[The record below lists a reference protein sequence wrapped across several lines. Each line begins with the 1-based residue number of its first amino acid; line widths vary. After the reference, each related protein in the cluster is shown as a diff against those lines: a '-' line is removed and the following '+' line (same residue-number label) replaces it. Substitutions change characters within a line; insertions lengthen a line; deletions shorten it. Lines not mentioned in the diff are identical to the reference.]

1 MATEPTGT
9 DRDLHRRRLAAR
21 IAEERRKRAGRAAVE
36 AAAAPGAGS
45 LADAAA
51 MEDFLTR
58 LTGGLGLS
66 GWTPGPEDAPAEA
79 PVARAVLPFPGP
91 AAVSPEPP
99 EADPEPAPASPE
111 ELEALAAALEAACD
125 LDRLP
130 GAGPGLVWALR
141 RAGLRRL
148 DDLAGM
154 EPGDLAERLGP
165 VGLLVPL
172 ERWIG
177 VARAQAAA

>member
-1 MATEPTGT
+1 MTEPTGA

-21 IAEERRKRAGRAAVE
+21 IAEERRKRAGRAA
-36 AAAAPGAGS
+36 APDAAAP
-45 LADAAA
+45 ADAAA
-51 MEDFLTR
+51 MQDFLTR

-66 GWTPGPEDAPAEA
+66 GWTPSEPAADAPP
-79 PVARAVLPFPGP
+79 PVSRAVLPFPAPVAVSTPPPP
-91 AAVSPEPP
+91 AAAPEPEETAP
-99 EADPEPAPASPE
+99 ED
-111 ELEALAAALEAACD
+111 LEALATALEAACD

-148 DDLAGM
+148 DDLAGL
-154 EPGDLAERLGP
+154 EPEDLAERLGP

-177 VARAQAAA
+177 VARDGAAA

>member
-1 MATEPTGT
+1 MGTEPTGN
-9 DRDLHRRRLAAR
+9 DLHRRRLAAR
-21 IAEERRKRAGRAAVE
+21 IAEERRKRAGRAAAE
-36 AAAAPGAGS
+36 ASAAPEAGS
-45 LADAAA
+45 AADAAA
-51 MEDFLTR
+51 MRDFLTR

-66 GWTPGPEDAPAEA
+66 GRTPAPEAV
-79 PVARAVLPFPGP
+79 PVPRAVLPFPASVASPQPPREAGP
-91 AAVSPEPP
+91 GPDPAPP
-99 EADPEPAPASPE
+99 EY
-111 ELEALAAALEAACD
+111 LEALAVALEAACD

-148 DDLAGM
+148 DDLAGL
-154 EPGDLAERLGP
+154 EPEDLAERLGP

-177 VARAQAAA
+177 VARSGAAA

>member
-1 MATEPTGT
+1 MGTEPTGP
-9 DRDLHRRRLAAR
+9 DLHRRRLAAR
-21 IAEERRKRAGRAAVE
+21 IAEERRKRAGRAA
-36 AAAAPGAGS
+36 AADLSAAPDAGS
-45 LADAAA
+45 PADAAA
-51 MEDFLTR
+51 MQDFLTR

-66 GWTPGPEDAPAEA
+66 GWTPASGAAQADAP
-79 PVARAVLPFPGP
+79 VSRAVLPFPGP
-91 AAVSPEPP
+91 VAFPPAPQEAGPEP
-99 EADPEPAPASPE
+99 DPAFPE
-111 ELEALAAALEAACD
+111 ELEALASALEAACD

-177 VARAQAAA
+177 VARGGATA

>member
-1 MATEPTGT
+1 MGTEPTGP
-9 DRDLHRRRLAAR
+9 DLHRRRLAAR
-21 IAEERRKRAGRAAVE
+21 IAEERRKRAGRAA
-36 AAAAPGAGS
+36 ADLSAAPDDVGS
-45 LADAAA
+45 PADAAA
-51 MEDFLTR
+51 MQDFLTR

-66 GWTPGPEDAPAEA
+66 GWTPASETAQADAP
-79 PVARAVLPFPGP
+79 VSRAVLPFPGP
-91 AAVSPEPP
+91 VAAPQEAGSEP
-99 EADPEPAPASPE
+99 DPAFPE
-111 ELEALAAALEAACD
+111 ELEALAVALEAACD

-148 DDLAGM
+148 DDLAGL
-154 EPGDLAERLGP
+154 EPADLAERLGP

-177 VARAQAAA
+177 VARTGAAA

>member
-1 MATEPTGT
+1 MATDPAGT

-21 IAEERRKRAGRAAVE
+21 IAEERRKRAGRAAAE
-36 AAAAPGAGS
+36 APAAPDAGS
-45 LADAAA
+45 PGDAAA

-66 GWTPGPEDAPAEA
+66 GWTPGPDAPAEA
-79 PVARAVLPFPGP
+79 PVSRAVLPFPAP
-91 AAVSPEPP
+91 VAASPEPS
-99 EADPEPAPASPE
+99 EADPEPAPASSPE
-111 ELEALAAALEAACD
+111 ELEALASALEAACD

-148 DDLAGM
+148 DDLAGL

>member
-1 MATEPTGT
+1 MATDPTGT
-9 DRDLHRRRLAAR
+9 DRDLRRRRLAAR
-21 IAEERRKRAGRAAVE
+21 IAEERRKRAGRAA
-36 AAAAPGAGS
+36 AASDAGPDAGS
-45 LADAAA
+45 PADADA
-51 MEDFLTR
+51 MQDFLTR

-66 GWTPGPEDAPAEA
+66 GWTPAPRAAPAGT
-79 PVARAVLPFPGP
+79 PVSRAVLPFPGP
-91 AAVSPEPP
+91 VPAPAEPPGAGPEPS
-99 EADPEPAPASPE
+99 PASPE
-111 ELEALAAALEAACD
+111 DLDALAAALEAACD

-148 DDLAGM
+148 DDLARL

-177 VARAQAAA
+177 VARAGAAA

>member
-1 MATEPTGT
+1 
-9 DRDLHRRRLAAR
+9 
-21 IAEERRKRAGRAAVE
+21 
-36 AAAAPGAGS
+36 
-45 LADAAA
+45 

-66 GWTPGPEDAPAEA
+66 GWTPGPDAPAEA
-79 PVARAVLPFPGP
+79 PISRAVLPFPVP
-91 AAVSPEPP
+91 AAASAEPP
-99 EADPEPAPASPE
+99 EADPEPEPASPE
-111 ELEALAAALEAACD
+111 ALEALASALEAACD

>member
-1 MATEPTGT
+1 MATDPTAP
-9 DRDLHRRRLAAR
+9 DLHRRRLAAR
-21 IAEERRKRAGRAAVE
+21 IAEERRKRAGRAAAE
-36 AAAAPGAGS
+36 APAAPGAGS
-45 LADAAA
+45 PADAAA

-66 GWTPGPEDAPAEA
+66 SWTPGPADAPAEA
-79 PVARAVLPFPGP
+79 PVSRAVLPFPAPVG
-91 AAVSPEPP
+91 ASPEPS
-99 EADPEPAPASPE
+99 EAEPEPAPASSPE
-111 ELEALAAALEAACD
+111 ALEALASALEAACD